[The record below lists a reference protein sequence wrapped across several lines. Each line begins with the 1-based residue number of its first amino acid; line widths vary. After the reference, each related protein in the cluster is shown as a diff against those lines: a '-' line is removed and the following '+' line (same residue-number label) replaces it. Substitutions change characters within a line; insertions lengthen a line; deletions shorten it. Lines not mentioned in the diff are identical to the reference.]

1 MWHDNET
8 TVDYLN
14 FGVVADACA
23 SLLRQSG
30 GEPISIGVSGGWGA
44 GKSSLV
50 KMVAA
55 RLQAPASSP
64 QTGLAVVGEPAAIP
78 PAAASHQATAQGTPQ
93 SHKYVVITFNPWLY
107 QDFES
112 ARSALLQIVGDEVLE
127 LAKEDVTLQRKALE
141 LLQRINLLRLVQ
153 IGGEA
158 AITITTGVPV
168 GAIGK
173 AIGKA
178 VGFWKSSNADRPADA
193 TDADEGDGDDEALE
207 LKTDGLLN
215 PAKPLSLPNEIHAFR
230 LALEKMLEE
239 LNITLVVFVDDLDR
253 CLPETAISTLE
264 SIRLLLFLKRTAFVI
279 AADNDFIHAAVKR
292 HFEGSGITNDIA
304 TNYFDKLIQ
313 VPLHVPRIGVNE
325 AKAYLV
331 LLLLEREARA
341 GTFAQEKFDQAKVD
355 IPLRLSRS
363 WLGETITS
371 SFLHE
376 LVGTD
381 TRLQQLMD
389 LAEGL
394 ATLMFKSTS
403 INANPRLMKRFLNTV
418 FLRESLARPQGISLD
433 IPALAKW
440 HLLERYS
447 EDLANA
453 LSSMVNS
460 ENEGKVDELLRA
472 ETTAREGGELIAPFV
487 NEPFV
492 KEWLQLTPALGDK
505 DLRPLLHL
513 SRDTA
518 TRDFGDDNMTPASRE
533 LRDVLRA
540 ASGSNEPLTRAIR
553 AVDASQVELAMSK
566 AWQGAASSRT
576 WKANAEMV
584 ILIEPCKVYP
594 ELGRRAASLLRLAP
608 TKELGPGIMPLLAAQ
623 PWAAEV
629 LRSWKDD
636 SDIGKSAK
644 RAIDNALRNG
654 I

>member
-23 SLLRQSG
+23 SLLRQSR

-50 KMVAA
+50 KMIAA
-55 RLQAPASSP
+55 RLEHPLAQP
-64 QTGLAVVGEPAAIP
+64 QPETTGTHMSFSE
-78 PAAASHQATAQGTPQ
+78 HQ
-93 SHKYVVITFNPWLY
+93 YVVITFNPWLY

-112 ARSALLQIVGDEVLE
+112 ARSALLQIVGDEVLK
-127 LAKEDVTLQRKALE
+127 LAKGNEPLQKKALD
-141 LLQRINLLRLVQ
+141 LLKRINLLRLAQ

-173 AIGKA
+173 AIGKMSGLWCA
-178 VGFWKSSNADRPADA
+178 Q
-193 TDADEGDGDDEALE
+193 E
-207 LKTDGLLN
+207 DGLQASEDSKDGEEDEEPLDLKAN
-215 PAKPLSLPNEIHAFR
+215 GLLHPAKPLSLPNEIHAFR
-230 LALEKMLEE
+230 LALEKILEE
-239 LNITLVVFVDDLDR
+239 LGITLVVFVDDLDR

-279 AADNDFIHAAVKR
+279 AADNDFIHGAVKK
-292 HFEGSGITNDIA
+292 HFEGTGITGNIA

-341 GTFAQEKFDQAKVD
+341 GTYPQEKFDQAKLE
-355 IPLRLSRS
+355 IPRRLSRS

-371 SFLHE
+371 AFLQE

-381 TRLQQLMD
+381 TRLQELMA
-389 LAEGL
+389 LAQGL

-403 INANPRLMKRFLNTV
+403 ISANPRLMKRFLNTV
-418 FLRESLARPQGISLD
+418 YLRESLAMPQGITLD

-440 HLLERYS
+440 HLLERYK
-447 EDLANA
+447 EELANT
-453 LSSMVNS
+453 LSSLVSS
-460 ENEGKVDELLRA
+460 ENDGQVAELLRA
-472 ETTAREGGELIAPFV
+472 EEVARGGGALTKPFADDPFV
-487 NEPFV
+487 I
-492 KEWLQLTPALGDK
+492 EWLQLAPPLGAA

-518 TRDFGDDNMTPASRE
+518 TRDFGDDNMTPAARE
-533 LRDVLRA
+533 LRDVLRIA
-540 ASGSNEPLTRAIR
+540 TSANEPLTRAIA
-553 AVDASQVELAMSK
+553 AVDSDQAELAMVK
-566 AWQGAASSRT
+566 AWQGNASSRT
-576 WKANAEMV
+576 WKTGVEMI
-584 ILIEPCKVYP
+584 ILIEPCKVHP
-594 ELGRRAASLLRLAP
+594 SLGKRASGLLSIAP
-608 TKELGPGIMPLLAAQ
+608 INLLGPGIIPALAAQ
-623 PWAAEV
+623 PWAKEV
-629 LRSWKDD
+629 LKSWVKD
-636 SDIGKSAK
+636 SAILGSTK
-644 RAIDNALRNG
+644 RAIEAALRSDV
-654 I
+654 